1 LLQRHE
7 FRGSAGKRLGRA
19 GVLLL
24 VLAFLPLL
32 AAASRALR
40 VEGTSGPNGGALA
53 TSSGPSFESTSSSS
67 GSSADGSSSP
77 LGPLGDPS
85 IGTAG
90 DPSNSETLFLEV
102 LVNGHPVG
110 KIGEFTL
117 RAGKLMA
124 RPEELRD
131 LGFRVPEYLVL
142 EPHGLIP
149 LAVLPGVTFT
159 IDQRNQLLRVTALD
173 SSLIPA
179 VLQPEDLEAPGGRRV
194 IESGKGMT
202 LNYDLVGTLQGGRGG
217 GSGTVDMRAFTPW
230 GVASSGW
237 LGYAGSTPGA
247 TGTNTAIRLDSAYT
261 FADVNTLRRYSLGDF
276 INSSLSW
283 TRPVHLEGVQIRSDF
298 SMRPDL
304 VTFPLPALTGSA
316 AVPSTVD
323 VLANG
328 NLIMSRQVDAGPF
341 EVPQLPTVTGAGMIS
356 MTMTNSLGQQVNV
369 TQPFYASASLLKP
382 GLQTFSGQAGLVR
395 RNWGAVSND
404 YGKMAVAG
412 IYRRGLS
419 SKFTFE
425 SSFEGTSGAV
435 MGGVGGA
442 AAIAS
447 LGELTFAA
455 APSFGSGHAGAQ
467 ISAGAQR
474 IGRRFSLGG
483 SATIAGRAYRDVASV
498 NGAGV
503 PRKQLSAFTSFSSKR
518 YGSIGAAYAGVDED
532 ASPAQV
538 LVADTPSTHSHVLS
552 VNYSRQ
558 IGRVSV
564 YASEYKSIGAV
575 AGAASSNGFQVGLT
589 VPFGRR
595 RSANISATSDG
606 NGQVQ
611 VQQSATR
618 VGDWGYQAY
627 ASAGSSNH
635 EFGQVEYKS
644 PAGMVIAGVDTN
656 AGETTLRL
664 ESQAAISLVDRGLFA
679 SNTIYDSFAI
689 VDTSPMPHVRVLQEN
704 RDVGKTDRSGR
715 LLVPDMRSFD
725 LNHLAIEP
733 TDVPAD
739 ATVNV
744 AVRQVRPQDRSGVV
758 VKFAIKFSHGALLQL
773 VNETGAPL
781 PVGSAATLKATG
793 AAAPVGYDG
802 DVYVEDLSPHNELTV
817 EGNDGRR
824 CTVAFDYKPVHGE
837 IPLIGPLPCV
847 EKRP

>member
-1 LLQRHE
+1 ML
-7 FRGSAGKRLGRA
+7 F
-19 GVLLL
+19 L
-24 VLAFLPLL
+24 VLTVAPLL
-32 AAASRALR
+32 AAAAR
-40 VEGTSGPNGGALA
+40 VLKIEEAIGPNAGALVR
-53 TSSGPSFESTSSSS
+53 SSGPSFEAASSSSASTAEGSSSSS
-67 GSSADGSSSP
+67 GP
-77 LGPLGDPS
+77 IGDPS
-85 IGTAG
+85 LGTAN
-90 DPSNSETLFLEV
+90 DPSNTETLFLEV
-102 LVNGHPVG
+102 LVNGQPIG

-124 RPEELRD
+124 RPDELRD
-131 LGFRVPEYLVL
+131 LGFRIPDFLVL
-142 EPHGLIP
+142 EPRGLIP
-149 LAVLPGVTFT
+149 VSALPGVTFT
-159 IDQRNQLLRVTALD
+159 VDERNQVLRVTALN
-173 SSLIPA
+173 SALIPTL
-179 VLQPEDLEAPGGRRV
+179 LQPEGLEGPGGRRV

-202 LNYDLVGTLQGGRGG
+202 LNYDIVGTLEGGRGG

-304 VTFPLPALTGSA
+304 VTFPLPSLTGSA

-323 VLANG
+323 VLADG
-328 NLIMSRQVDAGPF
+328 NLVMSRQVDAGPF
-341 EVPQLPTVTGAGMIS
+341 EVPQLPTITGAGMIS

-404 YGKMAVAG
+404 YGKMAAAG
-412 IYRRGLS
+412 MYRRGLT

-425 SSFEGTSGAV
+425 SSFEGTPGAV
-435 MGGVGGA
+435 MGGAGGA

-447 LGELTFAA
+447 LGELTFAV
-455 APSFGSGHAGAQ
+455 APSFGSGHAGVQ
-467 ISAGAQR
+467 FSAGAQR
-474 IGRRFSLGG
+474 IGRKFSLGG
-483 SATIAGRAYRDVASV
+483 SAIMADRDYRDVASV

-503 PRKQLSAFTSFSSKR
+503 PRKQISAFTSLSSKR
-518 YGSIGAAYAGVDED
+518 YGSIGAAYAGVDQD

-538 LVADTPSTHSHVLS
+538 LVAGTPSTHSHVLS
-552 VNYSRQ
+552 VNYSLQ
-558 IGRVSV
+558 IHHVSI

-575 AGAASSNGFQVGLT
+575 AGTANSNGFQVGLT

-644 PAGMVIAGVDTN
+644 PVGMMIAGVDTN

-664 ESQAAISLVDRGLFA
+664 ESQAALSLVDRGLFP

-704 RDVGKTDRSGR
+704 RDVGRTDRSGR

-817 EGNDGRR
+817 ERMDGRR
-824 CTVAFDYKPVHGE
+824 CTVAFEYKPVHGE
-837 IPLIGPLPCV
+837 IPFIGPLPCV
-847 EKRP
+847 EKKP